1 MNSNTIVT
9 SGSFIA
15 VVQRHQLA
23 VFVLLAYAISW
34 WPWIWYQYDPIM
46 VDAPILPIGPFLAA
60 LVVLP
65 IVSGWSGLRSW
76 LGKIMNWRVGWR
88 WYVFVLAFP
97 SAIALAAVCLNLLLG
112 AQQVQSFKAPDV
124 GTIAFRFAFIFL
136 WIGLGEEPAWRGFAL
151 PRLLKNRTA
160 LAAAVIL
167 GLIHMVW
174 HAPLYGVEYDA
185 ANVLP
190 WGITVFC
197 VSIVICW
204 IYLNTNGSLLL
215 PMLLHASNNTIALVW
230 KMFEGGDQLQLWWLW
245 CALWVTAT
253 AILVFST
260 GLSLTR
266 ERSSS
271 STHSR
276 QYQSNL

>member
-9 SGSFIA
+9 SSGFIA
-15 VVQRHQLA
+15 VVQRYQIA

-34 WPWIWYQYDPIM
+34 WPWIWYQYDPIT

-65 IVSGWSGLRSW
+65 VVSGWTGLKSW
-76 LGKIMNWRVGWR
+76 LGKIVHWRVGWR
-88 WYVFVLAFP
+88 WYAFVLAFP
-97 SAIALAAVCLNLLLG
+97 VGLTCLAVALNLQLG
-112 AQQVQSFKAPDV
+112 AHQAQSLEVPDI
-124 GTIAFRFAFIFL
+124 GSIAFRFAFIFL

-151 PRLLKNRTA
+151 PRLLQEHTA
-160 LAAAVIL
+160 LVAAMIL
-167 GLIHMVW
+167 GLIHVAW
-174 HAPLYGVEYDA
+174 HAPLYGVEYDS

-204 IYLNTNGSLLL
+204 IYLHTNGSLLL

-245 CALWVTAT
+245 CVLWVIAT
-253 AILVFST
+253 VILVFST
-260 GLSLTR
+260 GLNLTR
-266 ERSSS
+266 ERPKDLALG
-271 STHSR
+271 R
-276 QYQSNL
+276 R